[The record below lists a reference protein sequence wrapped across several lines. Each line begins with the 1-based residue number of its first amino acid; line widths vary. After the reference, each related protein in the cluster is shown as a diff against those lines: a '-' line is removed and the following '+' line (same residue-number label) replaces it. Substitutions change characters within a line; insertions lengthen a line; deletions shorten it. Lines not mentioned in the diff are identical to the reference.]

1 MENNISKKKLKDFG
15 FLISFGLPILIGWFL
30 PLLGGHNFRIWTL
43 WVSIPAL
50 ICAISRPGLLFYPY
64 KYWMILGSILSWVNS
79 RIILGAVFLL
89 ILQPIS
95 IIMKLFNYDPLKK
108 SFHNKKTYR
117 EVIKNKKID
126 LTKIF

>member
-1 MENNISKKKLKDFG
+1 MESKISKKILKDFG
-15 FLISFGLPILIGWFL
+15 FLIGFGFPLLIGWFL
-30 PLLGGHNFRIWTL
+30 PFLGGHNFRVWTL

-50 ICAISRPGLLFYPY
+50 ICAISRPGFLFYPY
-64 KYWMILGSILSWVNS
+64 KYWMILGSILGWVNS

-95 IIMKLFNYDPLKK
+95 IIMKFFNYDPLKK

-117 EVIKNKKID
+117 EIIKNRKID